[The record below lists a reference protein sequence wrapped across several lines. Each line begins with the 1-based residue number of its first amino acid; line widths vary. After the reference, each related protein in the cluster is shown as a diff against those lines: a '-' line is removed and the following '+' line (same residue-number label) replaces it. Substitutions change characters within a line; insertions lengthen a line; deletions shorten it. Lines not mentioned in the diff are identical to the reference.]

1 MSAQP
6 QTVVCGVCG
15 ITMTVPAGCPLNLA
29 RCSVCQSP
37 LTGSSLSDELF
48 GGPLGKPASPPAKV
62 QPTRRTWIPLR
73 TMLDAASASVF
84 WGVAGGLT
92 GGLVITVLSYPLFED
107 TETIRG
113 AADFGI
119 LMGFL
124 LGSVWGA
131 MASLRPEIPQA
142 GLIGGAI
149 GLVETLA
156 HHFGEWILI
165 AEPDT
170 PAYIFG
176 IMGFA
181 AGGVSAITAVGYLEY
196 RDDA

>member
-1 MSAQP
+1 
-6 QTVVCGVCG
+6 
-15 ITMTVPAGCPLNLA
+15 
-29 RCSVCQSP
+29 
-37 LTGSSLSDELF
+37 
-48 GGPLGKPASPPAKV
+48 
-62 QPTRRTWIPLR
+62 
-73 TMLDAASASVF
+73 
-84 WGVAGGLT
+84 
-92 GGLVITVLSYPLFED
+92 
-107 TETIRG
+107 
-113 AADFGI
+113 
-119 LMGFL
+119 MGFL

>member
-15 ITMTVPAGCPLNLA
+15 IAMTVPAGCPLNLA
-29 RCSVCQSP
+29 RCSVCQLP
-37 LTGSSLSDELF
+37 LTGCSLSDELF
-48 GGPLGKPASPPAKV
+48 GGSLGKPASPPAKV

-73 TMLDAASASVF
+73 AMLDAAGASVL
-84 WGVAGGLT
+84 WGVAGGLA
-92 GGLVITVLSYPLFED
+92 GGLVITLLAYPLFDD

-131 MASLRPEIPQA
+131 MASLRPEMPQA

-181 AGGVSAITAVGYLEY
+181 AGGVTAITAVGYLEY
-196 RDDA
+196 RGDA